1 MKILNNSNKLFY
13 LKSVNVIGGQNI
25 FLFFRQA
32 DKYSLRNTIEN
43 QYDYINVSLILWMEN
58 PNDANN
64 ECLKIKEYFL
74 DKKIS
79 IDTINETEIEFIGD
93 YDYQI
98 KVKKYDED
106 FIDQFTED
114 WIDRY
119 LFATKFAYDQIA
131 IGRNYYNL
139 LKEIV
144 DITKFSK
151 DEIAKNIKDKVS
163 YFEQEHKIK
172 FE

>member
-1 MKILNNSNKLFY
+1 M
-13 LKSVNVIGGQNI
+13 
-25 FLFFRQA
+25 
-32 DKYSLRNTIEN
+32 DKT
-43 QYDYINVSLILWMEN
+43 
-58 PNDANN
+58 
-64 ECLKIKEYFL
+64 
-74 DKKIS
+74 IS
-79 IDTINETEIEFIGD
+79 IDTVNETEIEFIGD

-151 DEIAKNIKDKVS
+151 DEIAKNIMDKVS

-172 FE
+172 FD